1 MKITEELLWKYIEGN
16 CTDAEQM
23 AVKQALE
30 DDVDLKKE
38 WLERKILHQMMEKQ
52 ELESPSMRFTKN
64 VMESLPK
71 LSNYAI
77 TSKQLRPFFLVIF
90 GSLLAIVLLSVSTEA
105 PPPIEDS
112 PIKQLVPN
120 GEAISSFFL
129 QDQLLFVGLALGA
142 VAILLLIDQVMQRRM
157 EIN

>member
-77 TSKQLRPFFLVIF
+77 TSKQLRPFFLVI
-90 GSLLAIVLLSVSTEA
+90 
-105 PPPIEDS
+105 
-112 PIKQLVPN
+112 
-120 GEAISSFFL
+120 
-129 QDQLLFVGLALGA
+129 
-142 VAILLLIDQVMQRRM
+142 
-157 EIN
+157 

>member
-1 MKITEELLWKYIEGN
+1 
-16 CTDAEQM
+16 
-23 AVKQALE
+23 
-30 DDVDLKKE
+30 
-38 WLERKILHQMMEKQ
+38 
-52 ELESPSMRFTKN
+52 
-64 VMESLPK
+64 
-71 LSNYAI
+71 
-77 TSKQLRPFFLVIF
+77 VIF